1 MMDDVVTINARVSQR
16 LAALTAS
23 KLVKTSEMAEAM
35 GIDEN
40 HLGRIFRGVTP
51 PTVAQLVKAADKLGV
66 LVSVIVGELRF
77 DEAPQKPGAV

>member
-1 MMDDVVTINARVSQR
+1 MDDIVTINARVSQR
-16 LAALTAS
+16 LAALTAT
-23 KLVKTSEMAEAM
+23 KLVKTGEMAEAM

-66 LVSVIVGELRF
+66 LVSVVVGDLRF
-77 DEAPQKPGAV
+77 DETPVKPTAV